1 MEPLKPKRK
10 LIAEINIVPYVD
22 VMLVLLVIF
31 MATAPLLTQGV
42 QVDLPHASTEVL
54 SQDDKPPLV
63 ISVDAKGAFYL
74 DQDQVA
80 MEPTLLAARVLAE
93 LRVHADRAVV
103 VRGDQQANY
112 GQVLS
117 AMVLLKNA
125 GVKKVGLMTQNDE

>member
-1 MEPLKPKRK
+1 
-10 LIAEINIVPYVD
+10 
-22 VMLVLLVIF
+22 
-31 MATAPLLTQGV
+31 
-42 QVDLPHASTEVL
+42 
-54 SQDDKPPLV
+54 
-63 ISVDAKGAFYL
+63 
-74 DQDQVA
+74 